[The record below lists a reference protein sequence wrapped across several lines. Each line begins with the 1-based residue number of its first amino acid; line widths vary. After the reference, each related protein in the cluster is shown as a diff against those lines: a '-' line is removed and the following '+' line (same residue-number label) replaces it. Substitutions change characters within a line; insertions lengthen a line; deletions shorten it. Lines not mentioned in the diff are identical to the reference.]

1 MSLLL
6 DALKKAAD
14 DKSANTNKPAH
25 SNSPHTDSTSPDNSS
40 NDLMSHDTSTIDE
53 TVEENLDLNLNLIP
67 EDTKTDKEVTEDFP
81 EVDESVILKAKTAS
95 TIEIQPEEAD
105 LNPSNKFSDKFDNHK
120 AQDLEV
126 LPLELPNQGKLNK
139 IIDSPMDNI
148 EPETISDEISS
159 TKDAPDSLNYSHAE
173 SSIEQRK
180 MERINNE
187 QALSALINKSNKLNR
202 SQKIKNYI
210 ALILFIIM
218 SVTGSA
224 LYLYVESESSNQTIY
239 IASIASPIGRDS
251 NKQKITVNT
260 EKNPKK
266 LLASQQELIS
276 KPETRQ
282 PVKQEKSIPSSDNSS
297 SQITNKLADKSIKII
312 HTKKIDPIHV
322 LLRNAYDAFINRE
335 YHQSA
340 ELYKKALQREAK
352 NRDALL
358 GLAAIATKQQR
369 FESARQKYRYLI
381 RLNPKDSIATAGLS
395 SLDNHANPHLSE
407 SRLNFMLKNQPDSAH
422 LYFALGSQYSTQKK
436 WAEAQSAYFKAWSAE
451 NKNADY
457 AYNLAVSLD
466 HLDKKKQALE
476 FYKLS
481 LELNQVSS
489 GNFSNTETQNRIKA
503 LQESRK

>member
-25 SNSPHTDSTSPDNSS
+25 SNTPISDPTSPGKSD
-40 NDLMSHDTSTIDE
+40 DLISRDTSTVDE

-67 EDTKTDKEVTEDFP
+67 EDTKTDREVTEDFP

-95 TIEIQPEEAD
+95 TIEIQSEEPD
-105 LNPSNKFSDKFDNHK
+105 LKPSNEFSDKFDNHK
-120 AQDLEV
+120 TQDLEV
-126 LPLELPNQGKLNK
+126 LPLEVPNQSKLNK
-139 IIDSPMDNI
+139 IPDSSMDNI
-148 EPETISDEISS
+148 EAETISDEISS
-159 TKDAPDSLNYSHAE
+159 TKDVPDSLNYSHAE
-173 SSIEQRK
+173 SPIEQRQMK
-180 MERINNE
+180 RINNE
-187 QALSALINKSNKLNR
+187 QALSALINKSNKFNR

-210 ALILFIIM
+210 TLIFFAIIT
-218 SVTGSA
+218 VTGSA

-239 IASIASPIGRDS
+239 IASIATPIGRDS
-251 NKQKITVNT
+251 NKQKITVDT
-260 EKNPKK
+260 EKSPKK
-266 LLASQQELIS
+266 LLTSQQVLIS
-276 KPETRQ
+276 KAETRK
-282 PVKQEKSIPSSDNSS
+282 PVEQEKQTPSSDNSR
-297 SQITNKLADKSIKII
+297 SQITNKLPDKSIKII

-381 RLNPKDSIATAGLS
+381 KLNPKDSIATAGLS

-481 LELNQVSS
+481 LELNQIAS
-489 GNFSNTETQNRIKA
+489 GNFSNIETQNRIEA
-503 LQESRK
+503 LQESRR